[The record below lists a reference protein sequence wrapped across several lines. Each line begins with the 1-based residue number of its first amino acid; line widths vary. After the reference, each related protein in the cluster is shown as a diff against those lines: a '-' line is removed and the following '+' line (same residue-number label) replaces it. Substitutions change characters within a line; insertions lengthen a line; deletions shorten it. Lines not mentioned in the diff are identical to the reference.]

1 MKLKNSGTTNRL
13 LGVTVQPMYFQSEG
27 VEVVLDTLAAAGVN
41 AIAISP
47 SVYKQIDE
55 LPSDDA
61 AGLSEELPRREPPV
75 DGGAGSVRVVERL
88 LWGKEEVLINPSPS
102 VAPNMEFY
110 EGLKYQPS
118 QATEFTESTGGLIQ
132 QIIDDAHAR
141 GMKVYFQLSAVQ
153 VPSQFDEDM
162 QRLPNG
168 EYPRQ
173 RMVHT
178 VSLASDD
185 VRAYICA
192 RVKDLMTSYPV
203 IDGLRHDW
211 PEHPPYRLGDAFLD
225 FSENARRIA
234 ASPSLSLGGGF
245 DFESMRLAADALYNR
260 LQHLTN
266 DDLSALS
273 DPHSVPYFL
282 AKMLA
287 RNPELAELLRFKAAL
302 TTLYIKELREAL
314 DSVSQGKDLS
324 PNAFPPPLSLLSGMN
339 FSDVSEHADSI
350 NMKIYTMHWPQ
361 MIRFYAEE
369 LLEYNDIPL
378 DEALLVKAI
387 SNLFDFEDGDTGTS
401 LKDYRYPS
409 PGDPHRAGLE
419 AQSRKIR
426 QAQSEVGERAKLY
439 PTVHGY
445 GPSEDF
451 ETRLRLAWD
460 AGTPG
465 IWINRYCYLGDEK
478 IRAIGRLAGA
488 SDSRSA
494 S

>member
-1 MKLKNSGTTNRL
+1 
-13 LGVTVQPMYFQSEG
+13 MYFQSEG
-27 VEVVLDTLAAAGVN
+27 VEAVLDTLATARVN

-47 SVYKQIDE
+47 SVYEQIDE
-55 LPSDDA
+55 LPSSDA

-75 DGGAGSVRVVERL
+75 DGGAGSVRIVERL

-102 VAPNMEFY
+102 APPNMEFY

-118 QATEFTESTGGLIQ
+118 QATKFTESNGGMIQ
-132 QIIDDAHAR
+132 EIIDGAHAR
-141 GMKVYFQLSAVQ
+141 GIKVYFQLSAVQ
-153 VPSQFDEDM
+153 VPGQFDEDM
-162 QRLPNG
+162 PRLPNG

-192 RVKDLMTSYPV
+192 RVKDVMTSYPE

-225 FSENARRIA
+225 FSETARRIA
-234 ASPSLSLGGGF
+234 PRLGF
-245 DFESMRLAADALYNR
+245 DFESMRMAADTLYDR
-260 LQHLTN
+260 LQQLTN
-266 DDLSALS
+266 DDLAVLS
-273 DPHSVPYFL
+273 DARSVPYL
-282 AKMLA
+282 VAKMLA
-287 RNPELAELLRFKAAL
+287 RNPGLAELLRFKAAL

-314 DSVSQGKDLS
+314 DSVSHGKDLS

-339 FSDVSEHADSI
+339 FNDVSEHADSI

-361 MIRFYAEE
+361 MVRFYAEE
-369 LLEYNDIPL
+369 LLEHNAEPL
-378 DEALLVKAI
+378 DEELLVTAL
-387 SNLFDFEDGDTGTS
+387 SNLFEFEDGDTGTS
-401 LKDYRYPS
+401 LDDYRYPS
-409 PGDPHRAGLE
+409 PEDPHRAGLQ

-426 QAQSEVGERAKLY
+426 QAQSETGDRAKLY

-445 GPSEDF
+445 GPPDDF
-451 ETRLRLAWD
+451 EERLRLAWD
-460 AGTPG
+460 TGKAG

-478 IRAIGRLAGA
+478 FRAIGRL
-488 SDSRSA
+488 SRSIGLA
-494 S
+494 DSTYSPN

>member
-1 MKLKNSGTTNRL
+1 M
-13 LGVTVQPMYFQSEG
+13 
-27 VEVVLDTLAAAGVN
+27 LDTLASAGVN

-47 SVYKQIDE
+47 SVYEQIDE
-55 LPSDDA
+55 LPSSDA

-102 VAPNMEFY
+102 AAPNMEFY

-118 QATEFTESTGGLIQ
+118 QATEFTESNGGMIQ
-132 QIIDDAHAR
+132 QIIDGAHAR

-153 VPSQFDEDM
+153 VPRQFDEDM
-162 QRLPNG
+162 PRLPNG

-192 RVKDLMTSYPV
+192 RVKDLMTSYPA

-234 ASPSLSLGGGF
+234 PSLGLGF

-266 DDLSALS
+266 DDLAALS

-282 AKMLA
+282 ARTLA
-287 RNPELAELLRFKAAL
+287 RNPALAELLRFKAAL

-314 DSVSQGKDLS
+314 DSVSEGKDLS

-361 MIRFYAEE
+361 MVHFYAEE
-369 LLEYNDIPL
+369 LLDHNNEPL
-378 DEALLVKAI
+378 DEALLVAAI
-387 SNLFDFEDGDTGTS
+387 SNLFDFEDDDTGTS
-401 LKDYRYPS
+401 LDDYRYPS
-409 PGDPHRAGLE
+409 PVDPHRAGLQ
-419 AQSRKIR
+419 AQSRKIM
-426 QAQSEVGERAKLY
+426 QAQSEVGDRANLY

-445 GPSEDF
+445 GPANDF
-451 ETRLRLAWD
+451 EARLKLAWD

-478 IRAIGRLAGA
+478 IRAIGRL
-488 SDSRSA
+488 SR
-494 S
+494 

>member
-1 MKLKNSGTTNRL
+1 M
-13 LGVTVQPMYFQSEG
+13 
-27 VEVVLDTLAAAGVN
+27 VLDTLAVAGVN

-47 SVYKQIDE
+47 SVYEQIDE
-55 LPSDDA
+55 LPGSDA

-102 VAPNMEFY
+102 AAPHMEFY

-118 QATEFTESTGGLIQ
+118 QATEFTRSNGGMIQ
-132 QIIDDAHAR
+132 EIIDGAHAR
-141 GMKVYFQLSAVQ
+141 GIKVYFQLSAVQ
-153 VPSQFDEDM
+153 VPGQFEEDM
-162 QRLPNG
+162 PRLPNG

-192 RVKDLMTSYPV
+192 RVKDLMTSYPE

-211 PEHPPYRLGDAFLD
+211 PEHPPYRLGDAFLE

-234 ASPSLSLGGGF
+234 PLLGF

-266 DDLSALS
+266 DDLAALS
-273 DPHSVPYFL
+273 DPQSVPYFL
-282 AKMLA
+282 AKILA

-369 LLEYNDIPL
+369 LLAHNDVPL
-378 DEALLVKAI
+378 DEALLVTAI
-387 SNLFDFEDGDTGTS
+387 SNLFEFEDGDTGTS
-401 LKDYRYPS
+401 LEDYRYPS
-409 PGDPHRAGLE
+409 PVDPHRAGLK

-426 QAQSEVGERAKLY
+426 QAQSEVGDRANLY

-445 GPSEDF
+445 GPSKDF
-451 ETRLRLAWD
+451 EERLRLAWD

-465 IWINRYCYLGDEK
+465 IWINRYCYLGEEK
-478 IRAIGRLAGA
+478 IRAIGRLV
-488 SDSRSA
+488 
-494 S
+494 

>member
-1 MKLKNSGTTNRL
+1 M
-13 LGVTVQPMYFQSEG
+13 
-27 VEVVLDTLAAAGVN
+27 LDTLASAGVN

-47 SVYKQIDE
+47 SVYEQIDE
-55 LPSDDA
+55 LPSSDA

-102 VAPNMEFY
+102 AAPNMEFY

-118 QATEFTESTGGLIQ
+118 QATKFTDSNGGMIQ
-132 QIIDDAHAR
+132 QIIDGAHAR

-153 VPSQFDEDM
+153 VPGQFDEDM
-162 QRLPNG
+162 PRLPNG

-192 RVKDLMTSYPV
+192 RVKDLMTSYPA

-234 ASPSLSLGGGF
+234 PSLGLGF

-266 DDLSALS
+266 DDLAALS

-282 AKMLA
+282 ARTLA
-287 RNPELAELLRFKAAL
+287 RNPALAELLRFKAAL

-314 DSVSQGKDLS
+314 DSVSEGKDLS

-361 MIRFYAEE
+361 MVHFYAEE
-369 LLEYNDIPL
+369 LLDHNNEPL
-378 DEALLVKAI
+378 DEALLVAAI
-387 SNLFDFEDGDTGTS
+387 SNLFDFEDDDTGTS
-401 LKDYRYPS
+401 LDDYRYPS
-409 PGDPHRAGLE
+409 PVDPHRAGLQ
-419 AQSRKIR
+419 AQSRKIM
-426 QAQSEVGERAKLY
+426 QAQSEVGDRANLY

-445 GPSEDF
+445 GPANDF
-451 ETRLRLAWD
+451 EARLKLAWD

-478 IRAIGRLAGA
+478 IRAIGRL
-488 SDSRSA
+488 SR
-494 S
+494 

>member
-1 MKLKNSGTTNRL
+1 
-13 LGVTVQPMYFQSEG
+13 MYFQSEG
-27 VEVVLDTLAAAGVN
+27 VEIVLDTLASAGVN

-47 SVYKQIDE
+47 SVYEQIDE
-55 LPSDDA
+55 LPSSDA

-102 VAPNMEFY
+102 AAPNMEFY

-118 QATEFTESTGGLIQ
+118 QATEFTESNGGMIQ
-132 QIIDDAHAR
+132 QIIDGAHAR

-153 VPSQFDEDM
+153 VPRQFDEDM
-162 QRLPNG
+162 PRLPNG

-192 RVKDLMTSYPV
+192 RVKDLMTSYPA

-234 ASPSLSLGGGF
+234 PSLGLGF

-266 DDLSALS
+266 DDLAALS

-282 AKMLA
+282 ARTLA
-287 RNPELAELLRFKAAL
+287 RNPALAELLRFKAAL

-314 DSVSQGKDLS
+314 DSVSEGKDLS

-361 MIRFYAEE
+361 MVHFYAEE
-369 LLEYNDIPL
+369 LLDHNNEPL
-378 DEALLVKAI
+378 DEALLVAAI
-387 SNLFDFEDGDTGTS
+387 SNLFDFEDDDTGTS
-401 LKDYRYPS
+401 LDDYRYPS
-409 PGDPHRAGLE
+409 PVDPHRAGLQ
-419 AQSRKIR
+419 AQSRKIM
-426 QAQSEVGERAKLY
+426 QAQSEVGDRANLY

-445 GPSEDF
+445 GPANDF
-451 ETRLRLAWD
+451 EARLKLAWD

-478 IRAIGRLAGA
+478 IRAIGRL
-488 SDSRSA
+488 SR
-494 S
+494 

>member
-1 MKLKNSGTTNRL
+1 
-13 LGVTVQPMYFQSEG
+13 MYFQSEG
-27 VEVVLDTLAAAGVN
+27 VRIVLDSLVAAGVN

-47 SVYKQIDE
+47 SVYEEIDE
-55 LPSDDA
+55 LPSSDA

-118 QATEFTESTGGLIQ
+118 QATEFTESNGGMIQ
-132 QIIDDAHAR
+132 EIIDEAHAR

-153 VPSQFDEDM
+153 VPKQFDEDM
-162 QRLPNG
+162 PRLPNG

-192 RVKDLMTSYPV
+192 RVKDLMTSYPE

-234 ASPSLSLGGGF
+234 PRLGLGF
-245 DFESMRLAADALYNR
+245 DFEAMRLAADALYNR
-260 LQHLTN
+260 LQRLTN
-266 DDLSALS
+266 DDLAELYDARSLS
-273 DPHSVPYFL
+273 YFL

-287 RNPELAELLRFKAAL
+287 RNPELTELLRFKAAL

-314 DSVSQGKDLS
+314 DSVSLDKDLS
-324 PNAFPPPLSLLSGMN
+324 PNAFPPPLSLLSAMN
-339 FSDVSEHADSI
+339 FNDVSEYADSI

-369 LLEYNDIPL
+369 LLANNDQPL

-401 LKDYRYPS
+401 LDDYRYP
-409 PGDPHRAGLE
+409 PPEATHRAGLQ
-419 AQSRKIR
+419 AQLRKIR
-426 QAQSEVGERAKLY
+426 QAQSETGDRAKLY

-445 GPSEDF
+445 GPAVDF
-451 ETRLRLAWD
+451 EARLRLAWD

-465 IWINRYCYLGDEK
+465 IWINRYCYLGEEK
-478 IRAIGRLAGA
+478 IRAIERLAGSTGA
-488 SDSRSA
+488 SDSS
-494 S
+494 SSSE

>member
-1 MKLKNSGTTNRL
+1 M
-13 LGVTVQPMYFQSEG
+13 
-27 VEVVLDTLAAAGVN
+27 LDTLATAGVN

-47 SVYKQIDE
+47 SVFEQIEE
-55 LPSDDA
+55 LPADDA

-102 VAPNMEFY
+102 IAPNMEFY

-118 QATEFTESTGGLIQ
+118 QATKFTESDGGMIQ
-132 QIIDDAHAR
+132 QIIDKAHAR
-141 GMKVYFQLSAVQ
+141 GMQVYFQLSAVQ
-153 VPSQFDEDM
+153 VPGQFDEDM
-162 QRLPNG
+162 PRLPNG

-192 RVKDLMTSYPV
+192 RVKDLMTSYPA

-234 ASPSLSLGGGF
+234 PLLGF
-245 DFESMRLAADALYNR
+245 DFELMRLAADALYNR

-266 DDLSALS
+266 DDLAALS
-273 DPHSVPYFL
+273 DARSVPYFL

-287 RNPELAELLRFKAAL
+287 RNPDLAALLRFKAAL

-339 FSDVSEHADSI
+339 FNDVSEYADSI

-361 MIRFYAEE
+361 MVRFYAEE
-369 LLEYNDIPL
+369 LLAHNDQPL
-378 DEALLVKAI
+378 DEGLLLAAI
-387 SNLFDFEDGDTGTS
+387 SNLFEFEDGDTGTS
-401 LKDYRYPS
+401 LDDYRYPS
-409 PGDPHRAGLE
+409 PVDPHRAGLQ

-426 QAQSEVGERAKLY
+426 QAQSETGDEAKLY

-445 GPSEDF
+445 GPSDDF
-451 ETRLRLAWD
+451 EARLRLAWD
-460 AGTPG
+460 TGTAG
-465 IWINRYCYLGDEK
+465 IWINRYCYLGEEK
-478 IRAIGRLAGA
+478 FRAIGRLAAPTGA
-488 SDSRSA
+488 SGSHSSSGYGSVRTQLSA
-494 S
+494 HNRADLNT

>member
-1 MKLKNSGTTNRL
+1 M
-13 LGVTVQPMYFQSEG
+13 
-27 VEVVLDTLAAAGVN
+27 LDTLATVGVN

-47 SVYKQIDE
+47 SVYEQIDE
-55 LPSDDA
+55 LPTDDA

-102 VAPNMEFY
+102 APPNMEFY

-118 QATEFTESTGGLIQ
+118 QATKFTESNGGMIQ

-141 GMKVYFQLSAVQ
+141 SMKVYFQLSAVQ
-153 VPSQFDEDM
+153 VPGQFDEDM
-162 QRLPNG
+162 PRLPNG
-168 EYPRQ
+168 QYPRQ

-178 VSLASDD
+178 VSLASGD

-192 RVKDLMTSYPV
+192 RVKDLMTSYSE

-234 ASPSLSLGGGF
+234 PRLGF
-245 DFESMRLAADALYNR
+245 DFESMRLAADALYNQ

-266 DDLSALS
+266 DDLAALS
-273 DPHSVPYFL
+273 DPRSVPYFL

-302 TTLYIKELREAL
+302 TTLYVKELREAL

-369 LLEYNDIPL
+369 LLEHNDNPL
-378 DEALLVKAI
+378 DEGLLVTAI

-401 LKDYRYPS
+401 LYDYRYP
-409 PGDPHRAGLE
+409 PPDVPHRAGLL
-419 AQSRKIR
+419 AQSRKIK
-426 QAQSEVGERAKLY
+426 QAQSEVADRANLY

-445 GPSEDF
+445 GPSDDF
-451 ETRLRLAWD
+451 EARLRLVWD

-465 IWINRYCYLGDEK
+465 IWINRYCYLGEEK
-478 IRAIGRLAGA
+478 IRAIGRLAGSTGA
-488 SDSRSA
+488 SD
-494 S
+494 